1 MNESLFLKAGDDA
14 LFAVVAVLVIAA
26 ALVLIPLIIR
36 DGRDK

>member
-26 ALVLIPLIIR
+26 ALVLVPMIIR
-36 DGRDK
+36 DRRGL